1 MKEEPILVVR
11 TDFPKAYFVSDKI
24 LDKTIK
30 EEQELVGKL
39 ECVSMDCWSAVYD
52 NIDKYPKERF
62 GKGLFQNTFSFLITI
77 LGEEYIVTCNNI
89 FFGDMNIY
97 RAFRGQNKKIPN
109 TFDKENRTI
118 TFYLD
123 WSNGKELGD
132 ERLHITI
139 ENLIFDNFHIINN
152 NDSTPAKEAEQAYQ
166 WLTTS
171 DDIYSEYGCVRNAFA
186 NTNLYKKYRK
196 FRKSVHCKKM
206 AKTYAK
212 YIGRV
217 TVKAEADLRTDIP
230 Y

>member
-1 MKEEPILVVR
+1 MKEEPILIVR
-11 TDFPKAYFVSDKI
+11 TDFPKAYFVSDKT
-24 LDKTIK
+24 LDKAIK
-30 EEQELVGKL
+30 EEQKLVDEL
-39 ECVSMDCWSAVYD
+39 ENSSIYCWSEIYD
-52 NIDKYPKERF
+52 NLGKYSKERF

-89 FFGDMNIY
+89 FFGDMNTY
-97 RAFRGQNKKIPN
+97 RAFREQNKKIPN
-109 TFDKENRTI
+109 TFDKENLTI

-139 ENLIFDNFHIINN
+139 ENLIFDNFHLIKD
-152 NDSTPAKEAEQAYQ
+152 NDSTPAKEAGQAYQ

-171 DDIYSEYGCVRNAFA
+171 DDIYSEYGCVRNAVA
-186 NTNLYKKYRK
+186 DTKLYKKYRK
-196 FRKSVHCKKM
+196 LRKSIHCKNI
-206 AKTYAK
+206 AETYAK

-217 TVKAEADLRTDIP
+217 IVKAEAELRTDIP